1 MKVVSKQNNS
11 HMCIICGLDNKLG
24 VKAAFYNMEDGSVG
38 GRFTFLPQH
47 QSYPGRVHGGMLAT
61 MIDELAG
68 RVLWVDRP
76 DKIAVT
82 MDINVRYHNPAP
94 YNVPLIGRGIYTKK
108 LSRAY
113 AAKCWIMTEAGEIL
127 ADGEAKYFIMP
138 VEQITDCTLEEEL
151 DLLIPDGV
159 TEINFGE
166 NENIKG
172 V

>member
-11 HMCIICGLDNKLG
+11 HLCIICGMDNTLG
-24 VKAAFYNMEDGSVG
+24 VQAQFYNMEDGSVG
-38 GRFTFLPQH
+38 GLFTYRPEH

-76 DKIAVT
+76 DCIAVT
-82 MDINVRYHNPAP
+82 MDINVRYHKPAP
-94 YNVPLIGRGIYTKK
+94 YGEPLKGRGFYTKK

-113 AAKCWIMTEAGEIL
+113 SAKCVIMDMNNNIL
-127 ADGEAKYFIMP
+127 AEGEAKYLIMP
-138 VEQITDCTLEEEL
+138 ADKITDAKVEEEL
-151 DLLIPDGV
+151 DIYIPDEV
-159 TEINFGE
+159 KEIDFG
-166 NENIKG
+166 N